1 MGRKYRSAVAA
12 EPAVEEKRENWT
24 PGEDETPGISLIR
37 NILDWTPL

>member
-12 EPAVEEKRENWT
+12 EPAVEEKRENCT